1 MPWRTQIG
9 QRKIRMNKAEYVQ
22 IIEKALVGNVSPQE
36 VQDTVAYYRDYID
49 MEIRKGRSEQE
60 VLDQLGNPRLLVKSI
75 IAAKEQRE
83 TYDEAKEL
91 HEDTMQGKSFRIPL
105 LVVILIVVLVLGLIL
120 RLVLPM
126 VIPALLILGI
136 VALGKRYGNKKE

>member
-1 MPWRTQIG
+1 
-9 QRKIRMNKAEYVQ
+9 MNKTEYVQ

-36 VQDTVAYYRDYID
+36 LQDTVAYYRDYID

-83 TYDEAKEL
+83 EKEEPEAVRE
-91 HEDTMQGKSFRIPL
+91 ETARGRSFRIPL
-105 LVVILIVVLVLGLIL
+105 LVLVLIIFIVLGLVLSFVFALARFMIPIL
-120 RLVLPM
+120 
-126 VIPALLILGI
+126 IPIAIVWGIMSLIKYL
-136 VALGKRYGNKKE
+136 KH

>member
-1 MPWRTQIG
+1 
-9 QRKIRMNKAEYVQ
+9 MNKTEYVQ

-75 IAAKEQRE
+75 IASKEQRE
-83 TYDEAKEL
+83 TNDETETA
-91 HEDTMQGKSFRIPL
+91 HADNGRGRSFRIPL
-105 LVVILIVVLVLGLIL
+105 LVLIVVSLLLFGLLL
-120 RLVLPM
+120 RFVLP
-126 VIPALLILGI
+126 VIIPVVIVFGI
-136 VALGKRYGNKKE
+136 ISMIKRFRN